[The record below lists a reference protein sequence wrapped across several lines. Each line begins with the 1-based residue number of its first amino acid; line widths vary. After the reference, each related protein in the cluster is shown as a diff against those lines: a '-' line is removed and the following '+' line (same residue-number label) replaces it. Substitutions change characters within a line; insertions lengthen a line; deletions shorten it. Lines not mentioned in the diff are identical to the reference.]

1 MQPTARWLVFIAK
14 SIANIMRKATLAGF
28 ILLISITSWSQD
40 KEYKTIVDF
49 NDARI
54 SGMGGLMM
62 QFTAVDGEFAHMLGG
77 GGAVLLGDFFVGAY
91 GLGLTNNIPVIRPDE
106 DIYQLGDRLSVG
118 HGGFW
123 LGYSLHGE
131 KPIHVTFS
139 TLLGWGSIGVGDEF
153 YPSTISDGIFVISP
167 TIEAELNMTRFL
179 RIGVG
184 ATYNIY
190 TFVNLPGYSGS
201 DFSAPGG
208 FLAFKFGWF

>member
-1 MQPTARWLVFIAK
+1 
-14 SIANIMRKATLAGF
+14 MRKATLAGL

-40 KEYKTIVDF
+40 KEYKTLVDF
-49 NDARI
+49 SDARI

-62 QFTAVDGEFAHMLGG
+62 QYTAVDGEFAYMLGG

-91 GLGLTNNIPVIRPDE
+91 GLGLTNNIPLNWE
-106 DIYQLGDRLSVG
+106 ENEEYQSGDRFSIG

-123 LGYSLHGE
+123 LGYSLFGE

-139 TLLGWGSIGVGDEF
+139 SLLGWGSIGVGSEY
-153 YPSTISDGIFVISP
+153 YPSSISDGIFVISP

-190 TFVNLPGYSGS
+190 TFVNLQGYSGS

>member
-1 MQPTARWLVFIAK
+1 
-14 SIANIMRKATLAGF
+14 MRKATLAGL

-49 NDARI
+49 DDARI

-62 QFTAVDGEFAHMLGG
+62 QFTAIDGEFAHMLGG

-91 GLGLTNNIPVIRPDE
+91 GLGLTNNIPLDWE
-106 DIYQLGDRLSVG
+106 DNEEYQYGDRLSVG

-131 KPIHVTFS
+131 RPIHVTFS
-139 TLLGWGSIGVGDEF
+139 SLLGWGSIGVGSGY
-153 YPSTISDGIFVISP
+153 YPDAITDGIFVISP
-167 TIEAELNMTRFL
+167 TIEAELNMTRFF

-184 ATYNIY
+184 VTYNIY
-190 TFVNLPGYSGS
+190 TFVDLPGYSGS
-201 DFSAPGG
+201 DFSSPGG
-208 FLAFKFGWF
+208 FLALKFGWF

>member
-1 MQPTARWLVFIAK
+1 
-14 SIANIMRKATLAGF
+14 MRKATLAGF

-40 KEYKTIVDF
+40 KEYQTIVDF
-49 NDARI
+49 KDAKI

-62 QFTAVDGEFAHMLGG
+62 QFTAADGEFAHMLGG
-77 GGAVLLGDFFVGAY
+77 GGAVLIGDFFFGAY
-91 GLGLTNNIPVIRPDE
+91 GLGLTNNIPINRPNYTE
-106 DIYQLGDRLSVG
+106 YQTGDRLTIG

-123 LGYSLHGE
+123 LGYSLFGE
-131 KPIHVTFS
+131 QAIHVTFS
-139 TLLGWGSIGVGDEF
+139 SLLGWGTVGVRSEY
-153 YPSTISDGIFVISP
+153 YPETLYPDGVFVISP
-167 TIEAELNMTRFL
+167 TIEAEINMTRYF

-190 TFVNLPGYSGS
+190 TFVDLPGYSGS

>member
-1 MQPTARWLVFIAK
+1 
-14 SIANIMRKATLAGF
+14 MRKATLAGL
-28 ILLISITSWSQD
+28 ILLFSITSWSQD

-49 NDARI
+49 SDARI

-91 GLGLTNNIPVIRPDE
+91 GLGLTNNVPVNRPDE
-106 DIYQLGDRLSVG
+106 LVYQSGDRLSIG

-123 LGYSLHGE
+123 LGYSLFGE
-131 KPIHVTFS
+131 RPIHVTFS
-139 TLLGWGSIGVGDEF
+139 SLLGWGTLGVGSE
-153 YPSTISDGIFVISP
+153 YNPAIISDGIFVISP

-179 RIGVG
+179 RVGVG

-190 TFVNLPGYSGS
+190 TFVDLPGYKGS